1 MYFAFRFYLVLT
13 SLNLNSRARNNN
25 SVNIIKHNM
34 NEFSVTNGT
43 HERFVKSIKTS
54 SRTSEF
60 TSPISQPVLSMS
72 PKCPKC
78 NQNAHFDKTLAEKSD
93 PLMESESHRELEMVG
108 MNGL

>member
-13 SLNLNSRARNNN
+13 SLNLNNRARNNK
-25 SVNIIKHNM
+25 SVKTIKHNM
-34 NEFSVTNGT
+34 NEFNVTSRT
-43 HERFVKSIKTS
+43 HERFVKGINTS
-54 SRTSEF
+54 SRTSEI
-60 TSPISQPVLSMS
+60 TSPISQSVLSMS

-78 NQNAHFDKTLAEKSD
+78 HQNAHFDKTLAENSD